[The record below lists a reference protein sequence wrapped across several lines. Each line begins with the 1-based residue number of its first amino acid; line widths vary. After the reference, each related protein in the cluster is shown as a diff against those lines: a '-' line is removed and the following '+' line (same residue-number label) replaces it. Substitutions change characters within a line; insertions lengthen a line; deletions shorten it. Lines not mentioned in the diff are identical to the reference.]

1 MTAADEHPDGARPD
15 QPGLVRA
22 LRDLVAPDDVDR
34 AVLALRAM
42 RFGRLVERHLQ
53 VLLRPTGL
61 DRSEFSVLLSLLLA
75 PPERGQSPTELAR
88 TVVQTT
94 SGMTKTVNRLV
105 TRRLVRREDDASD
118 ARGVVVTLTVEGRD
132 TAERLLDD
140 LASGFD
146 EVLGLTT
153 TDDRTGLAVA
163 LAAVLPALEGSADVT
178 RT

>member
-1 MTAADEHPDGARPD
+1 
-15 QPGLVRA
+15 
-22 LRDLVAPDDVDR
+22 
-34 AVLALRAM
+34 M

-61 DRSEFSVLLSLLLA
+61 ERSEFSVLTALLLA

-105 TRRLVRREDDASD
+105 ARELVRRAEDTSD
-118 ARGVVVTLTVEGRD
+118 ARGVVVTLTTQGRT
-132 TAERLLDD
+132 TAAQLLDE
-140 LASGFD
+140 LAVGLD
-146 EVLGLTT
+146 EVLGAST
-153 TDDRTGLAVA
+153 TDARAGLTDA
-163 LAAVLPALEGSADVT
+163 LAAVLPALERSADVT